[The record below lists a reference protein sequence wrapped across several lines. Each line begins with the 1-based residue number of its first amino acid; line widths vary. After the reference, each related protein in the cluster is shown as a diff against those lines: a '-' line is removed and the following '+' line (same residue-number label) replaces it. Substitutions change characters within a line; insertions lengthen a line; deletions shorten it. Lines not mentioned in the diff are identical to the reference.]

1 MDLSG
6 LWHLVVSPVALAART
21 VGVYFAM
28 LVGFRLFGKREL
40 GQATIFDVAMVL
52 LIANAVQ
59 NAMVGPDTSLL
70 GGLVVAAVL
79 LAMNAL
85 MAYLQVHD
93 RWFRSV
99 LEGKPTVLMS
109 DGHWFDRALHP
120 EGMDRGEVYAA
131 VRESGVLRPEQV
143 KLPCSRPTATSP
155 WCRPSRRPTPS
166 RGPEPANRASRR
178 ASSPAAAR
186 WRRGTP
192 ANSRAGDIPPL
203 TYGRARWHAE
213 PASLQTSSVVGLAS
227 AAGRT
232 NRIPPT

>member
-79 LAMNAL
+79 LALNAL

-99 LEGKPTVLMS
+99 
-109 DGHWFDRALHP
+109 
-120 EGMDRGEVYAA
+120 
-131 VRESGVLRPEQV
+131 
-143 KLPCSRPTATSP
+143 
-155 WCRPSRRPTPS
+155 
-166 RGPEPANRASRR
+166 
-178 ASSPAAAR
+178 
-186 WRRGTP
+186 
-192 ANSRAGDIPPL
+192 AG
-203 TYGRARWHAE
+203 G
-213 PASLQTSSVVGLAS
+213 
-227 AAGRT
+227 
-232 NRIPPT
+232 